1 MKRKEISPKRKDRIK
16 VVRSILEGI
25 ILVALLIVTLKSVFT
40 FSEYS
45 PYKEDIINIGED
57 KGFIAISYFGVD
69 RNGTNTLISTEALEN
84 QLKALKENGYVTITQ
99 QDVLDYYNE
108 GKELPPKSLLLLF
121 EDGRRDTA
129 IFSQK
134 IMEENNYKATM
145 LTYAD
150 RFYKNDSKFLKAKDL
165 KKLVDSTYWELGT
178 NGYRLEY
185 INVFNSDENYLGELT
200 TDEFAKVSKT
210 IRIDFNHYLMDY
222 IRDENNIPK
231 ETYSE
236 MKARIENDY
245 ENLYETYN
253 RELGSTPMLY
263 ALMHSNTGKFGTND
277 KVSNINEVC
286 IKKLFGMNFNRDGF
300 SLNTQDNSIY
310 DLTKIQP
317 QPHWSTNHLLM
328 RIWNDTKE
336 NINFVIGD
344 EEKAKNFEKIKGEAE
359 FIDNTI
365 ILTSLPK
372 GVGRLKLLESN
383 DYKDIKVSVELN
395 GNIIGSQAIYLRA
408 SEDLKDNIRFRIIN
422 NIIEVT
428 ESINGKEKLLYS
440 KDLNGNRDIKDININ
455 EAGNK
460 KVHLQLIDNKLDV
473 ILDGE
478 EIVKGLEVRY
488 RECGSILLESA
499 WGGDDSS
506 KINIHDDIY
515 DGVFKNLKVS
525 KLDNTVLF
533 DTSLKGTELIKY
545 KTKNS
550 FKKLVNWFITNL

>member
-1 MKRKEISPKRKDRIK
+1 MKRKEFSPKRKDRIK

-25 ILVALLIVTLKSVFT
+25 ILVALLIVTLKSIFT

-45 PYKEDIINIGED
+45 SYKENIINNGED
-57 KGFIAISYFGVD
+57 NGFIAISYFGVD

-121 EDGRRDTA
+121 EDGRIDTA

-150 RFYKNDSKFLKAKDL
+150 KFYKNDSKFLKAKDL
-165 KKLVDSTYWELGT
+165 KKLVNSTYWELGT

-185 INVFNSDENYLGELT
+185 INVFNSDKNYLGELT
-200 TDEFAKVSKT
+200 TDEFVKVSKT
-210 IRIDFNHYLMDY
+210 IRGDFNHYLMDY

-277 KVSNINEVC
+277 KVSNINEIC
-286 IKKLFGMNFNRDGF
+286 IKKFFTMNFNRDGY

-317 QPHWSTNHLLM
+317 QAHWSTNHLLM

-344 EEKAKNFEKIKGEAE
+344 EKKAKNFQKINGEAE

-383 DYKDIKVSVELN
+383 DYKDIKVSAELN

-408 SEDLKDNIRFRIIN
+408 SEDLKDNIIFRIVN
-422 NIIEVT
+422 NIIEIT
-428 ESINGKEKLLYS
+428 ESINGKEELLYS
-440 KDLNGNRDIKDININ
+440 KDLNVDRDIKEIDIN
-455 EAGNK
+455 EAGKK
-460 KVHLQLIDNKLDV
+460 KVDLQLIDNKLHV
-473 ILDGE
+473 TLDGE

-488 RECGSILLESA
+488 RERGSLLLESA

-506 KINIHDDIY
+506 QINIHDDIY

-525 KLDNTVLF
+525 KLDNTVIF
-533 DTSLKGTELIKY
+533 DSSLNGTELIKY
-545 KTKNS
+545 KAKNS

>member
-1 MKRKEISPKRKDRIK
+1 MKRKEFSPKRKDRIK

-25 ILVALLIVTLKSVFT
+25 ILLALLIVTLKSVFT

-45 PYKEDIINIGED
+45 PYKEDIINNGED

-121 EDGRRDTA
+121 EDGRKDTA

-185 INVFNSDENYLGELT
+185 INVFNSDKNYLGELT
-200 TDEFAKVSKT
+200 TDEFVKLSKT

-222 IRDENNIPK
+222 IRDENNIPE

-344 EEKAKNFEKIKGEAE
+344 EKKAENFEKINGEAE
-359 FIDNTI
+359 
-365 ILTSLPK
+365 L
-372 GVGRLKLLESN
+372 
-383 DYKDIKVSVELN
+383 
-395 GNIIGSQAIYLRA
+395 
-408 SEDLKDNIRFRIIN
+408 
-422 NIIEVT
+422 
-428 ESINGKEKLLYS
+428 
-440 KDLNGNRDIKDININ
+440 
-455 EAGNK
+455 
-460 KVHLQLIDNKLDV
+460 
-473 ILDGE
+473 
-478 EIVKGLEVRY
+478 
-488 RECGSILLESA
+488 
-499 WGGDDSS
+499 
-506 KINIHDDIY
+506 
-515 DGVFKNLKVS
+515 
-525 KLDNTVLF
+525 
-533 DTSLKGTELIKY
+533 
-545 KTKNS
+545 
-550 FKKLVNWFITNL
+550 

>member
-1 MKRKEISPKRKDRIK
+1 MKRKEFSPKRKDRIK

-45 PYKEDIINIGED
+45 SYKEDIINNGED

-121 EDGRRDTA
+121 EDGRKDTA

-185 INVFNSDENYLGELT
+185 INVFNSDKNYLGELT
-200 TDEFAKVSKT
+200 TDEFVKLSKT

-236 MKARIENDY
+236 MKSRIENDY

-344 EEKAKNFEKIKGEAE
+344 EKKAENFEKINGEAE

-428 ESINGKEKLLYS
+428 ESINGEEKLLYS

>member
-1 MKRKEISPKRKDRIK
+1 MKRKGFSPKRKDRIK

-45 PYKEDIINIGED
+45 PYKEDIINNGED

-121 EDGRRDTA
+121 EDGRKDTA

-185 INVFNSDENYLGELT
+185 INVFNSDKNYLGELT
-200 TDEFAKVSKT
+200 TDEFVKLSKT

-344 EEKAKNFEKIKGEAE
+344 EKKAENFEKINGEAE
-359 FIDNTI
+359 
-365 ILTSLPK
+365 L
-372 GVGRLKLLESN
+372 
-383 DYKDIKVSVELN
+383 
-395 GNIIGSQAIYLRA
+395 
-408 SEDLKDNIRFRIIN
+408 
-422 NIIEVT
+422 
-428 ESINGKEKLLYS
+428 
-440 KDLNGNRDIKDININ
+440 
-455 EAGNK
+455 
-460 KVHLQLIDNKLDV
+460 
-473 ILDGE
+473 
-478 EIVKGLEVRY
+478 
-488 RECGSILLESA
+488 
-499 WGGDDSS
+499 
-506 KINIHDDIY
+506 
-515 DGVFKNLKVS
+515 
-525 KLDNTVLF
+525 
-533 DTSLKGTELIKY
+533 
-545 KTKNS
+545 
-550 FKKLVNWFITNL
+550 

>member
-1 MKRKEISPKRKDRIK
+1 MKRKEFSPKRKDRIK

-45 PYKEDIINIGED
+45 PYKEDIINNGKD
-57 KGFIAISYFGVD
+57 KGFIAISYIGVD

-121 EDGRRDTA
+121 EDGRKDTA

-185 INVFNSDENYLGELT
+185 INVFNSDKNYLGELT
-200 TDEFAKVSKT
+200 TDEFVKLSKT

-253 RELGSTPMLY
+253 SEIGSTPMLY
-263 ALMHSNTGKFGTND
+263 SLMHSNTGKFGTND

-344 EEKAKNFEKIKGEAE
+344 EEKAENFEKIKGEAE

-428 ESINGKEKLLYS
+428 ESINGEEKLLYS

-478 EIVKGLEVRY
+478 EIIKGLEVRY